1 MTRFTCKDPS
11 IIYSIIKANPNLILA
26 ASDYQIIFKDN
37 VDLSAVINKY
47 NQLTDIIIEENYVW
61 HRDY

>member
-1 MTRFTCKDPS
+1 MTRFICKDPS

-26 ASDYQIIFKDN
+26 ASDYHIIFKDD

-47 NQLTDIIIEENYVW
+47 NQLTEIIIEENYTW
-61 HRDY
+61 HRNY